1 MRRTSRKL
9 VWKRKQ
15 SNRKKWPLRLKSPA
29 EQLFLCAKNFFFVT
43 IIQRAQSPWGQNKE
57 RPRKKKT
64 AQASRKKERR
74 KEVER
79 GGKRRKEQSRR
90 QNFRA
95 LTSTCCVVIVV
106 VAVFVSGLIAVAIPF
121 YVCLGLFFFL
131 RRRFSVLFLQT
142 CFLFRSPIS
151 VHP

>member
-79 GGKRRKEQSRR
+79 GGKRRKEEERAKSKAELSRSHVHVLR
-90 QNFRA
+90 CY
-95 LTSTCCVVIVV
+95 CCCCRLRLW
-106 VAVFVSGLIAVAIPF
+106 SHRGCYP
-121 YVCLGLFFFL
+121 FL
-131 RRRFSVLFLQT
+131 RLPWSLFL
-142 CFLFRSPIS
+142 SP
-151 VHP
+151 